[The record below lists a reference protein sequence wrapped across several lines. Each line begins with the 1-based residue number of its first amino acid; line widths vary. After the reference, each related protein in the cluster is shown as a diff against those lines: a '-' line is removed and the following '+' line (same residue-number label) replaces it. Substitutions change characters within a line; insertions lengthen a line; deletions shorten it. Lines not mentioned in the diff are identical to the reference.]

1 MKPNYVARKSIWPA
15 FKLRRLIFIAAVAAC
30 FFFVEPLQ
38 TLLKDEAGF
47 EIDSLLLMI
56 ALGVLVAIPVL
67 VIIIHSIILGHIKIE
82 FYDTSVVTKR
92 GVFNKTEKSAVFMGV
107 LEVKLRR
114 RFFGLIFNHG
124 DVIIKNLGK
133 LNIDTTKIS
142 KPARLQEYLKT
153 RFVSNTSVQVLLP
166 MK

>member
-1 MKPNYVARKSIWPA
+1 
-15 FKLRRLIFIAAVAAC
+15 
-30 FFFVEPLQ
+30 
-38 TLLKDEAGF
+38 
-47 EIDSLLLMI
+47 MI

-67 VIIIHSIILGHIKIE
+67 VIIIHSIILGHIKFE